1 MVKLVAATQKH
12 VIPFCGNAEA
22 RHLSLL
28 RQRRSPS
35 SLTHTYTH
43 RMVKLFARTESD
55 VNMPV
60 CAFVSP
66 LEVCHHVV
74 CLCLSVSVC
83 VCLCLS
89 VSVYVC
95 LCLFVS
101 AQSSQRVTE
110 CPALS
115 SAPVFACPGP
125 PLVCARVCRFRSEG
139 VGRSEV

>member
-35 SLTHTYTH
+35 SLTHPYTH

-125 PLVCARVCRFRSEG
+125 PLVCARVCRFRSERG
-139 VGRSEV
+139 CGEK